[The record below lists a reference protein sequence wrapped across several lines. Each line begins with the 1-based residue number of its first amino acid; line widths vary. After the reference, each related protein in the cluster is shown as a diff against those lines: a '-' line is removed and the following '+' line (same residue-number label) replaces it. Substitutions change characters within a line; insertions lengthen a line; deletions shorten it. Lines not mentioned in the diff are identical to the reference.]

1 VGEGWGG
8 MAGGGGVE
16 VRWEEECANVQLR
29 TDPRKL
35 HMIVSNLVSNALKFT
50 EQGHVTAAVDL
61 IDDHVEVHVTDTGIG
76 IPEDAHVHI
85 FEMFRQAD
93 SSDSRRYG
101 GTGLGLYIVRRFVER
116 LGGTVTLRSAPGKG
130 STFAIRLPIVAEGTP
145 LRTAA

>member
-1 VGEGWGG
+1 
-8 MAGGGGVE
+8 
-16 VRWEEECANVQLR
+16 
-29 TDPRKL
+29 
-35 HMIVSNLVSNALKFT
+35 
-50 EQGHVTAAVDL
+50 VTAAVDL
-61 IDDHVEVHVTDTGIG
+61 VGDQVEMHVTDTGIG
-76 IPEDAHVHI
+76 IPEDAHTHI

-116 LGGTVTLRSAPGKG
+116 LGGTVTLRSAPGEG